1 MNVISHD
8 LSLLSFLDISADRWD
23 KIMKQCEDIDA
34 ERFNELGLLYS
45 EELWLRGHFSLELPG
60 KFEFSQVVIDSASN
74 LLGFWIAAKRE
85 DTVHHTHRVATRGGA
100 SAGHDVRIGLILGKE
115 SLKTAQEAG
124 CTQAVLTVNS
134 RNQRAI
140 NFYRTLGYQIITGK
154 DLRIWADMWG
164 YAENGVAE
172 DSIVIT
178 DDYHLAFLKSG
189 NLSVITL

>member
-23 KIMKQCEDIDA
+23 KIMKQCADIDA

-45 EELWLRGHFSLELPG
+45 EELWLKGHFALELPG
-60 KFEFSQVVIDSASN
+60 KFEFSQVVIDGSN
-74 LLGFWIAAKRE
+74 KVLGFWIGAKRKNM
-85 DTVHHTHRVATRGGA
+85 VHHTHRVATRRGA
-100 SAGHDVRIGLILGKE
+100 SSGHDVSIGLILGKE
-115 SLKTAQEAG
+115 SLKCARKDG

-134 RNQRAI
+134 RNERAI
-140 NFYRTLGYQIITGK
+140 NFYRTLGYQIVTGK

-164 YAENGVAE
+164 YADNGVAE

-178 DDYHLAFLKSG
+178 DDYHLAFMRSG
-189 NLSVITL
+189 I